1 MHVATEP
8 STAHNFIIHF
18 LIRRFL
24 FYRII
29 ILYQKYIQNASGTVR
44 QQRNGTCNKQRNT
57 HTHTNAHTQF
67 SWSNLFAF
75 IDIGCELETMEM
87 EEREYSIKLF
97 DVFVAEF
104 HRKYLL
110 AVFDGNDNEGKPQ
123 TWMSVTTTVTV

>member
-87 EEREYSIKLF
+87 EERENILLN
-97 DVFVAEF
+97 
-104 HRKYLL
+104 YLTFL
-110 AVFDGNDNEGKPQ
+110 WQNFIENICWRYLMAMITKASHKRG
-123 TWMSVTTTVTV
+123 